1 VTSELIAGLEIG
13 TTRSVIA
20 MAETVDTGKIK
31 IVAQCSIPSSGV
43 RKSVITQMSQATYSI
58 ESLLKSMSDQCGY
71 TVADAH
77 LIVSGPHIKCMPQI
91 DTWPLSGNTVTDDDI
106 NMIHNKA
113 LTSSV
118 DSEDMKVLDVNPYQ
132 YALDDAEELFEP
144 PKGMHGN
151 VLKCYSLVIKG
162 QQSHILD
169 AIASAER
176 AKLEINDTSFAGLC
190 AAMAVLSNN
199 DKRDGTLVIDLG
211 GGTTSFTFWLNGYM
225 PYANVIGVGGDHV
238 TNDISYAFSLNR
250 DHAEKIKRSYA
261 SAVMNDS
268 EGRIDIENLV
278 GSKNATISRR
288 ALNTVVN
295 ARMHELF
302 VIIRSVLDA
311 ANLLPK
317 LNGKVLLTGGGA
329 YLNNVTD
336 LAKSVFGRTVEIGK
350 IVPEI
355 EGLEKIENP
364 ASYASIAGLLLQIS
378 NEMSP
383 RRSGLS
389 KLFGWIAGK

>member
-1 VTSELIAGLEIG
+1 MTSELIAGLEIG

-20 MAETVDTGKIK
+20 MAETLDTGKIK

-77 LIVSGPHIKCMPQI
+77 LLVSGPHIKCMPQI
-91 DTWPLSGNTVTDDDI
+91 ETWALAGNTVTEDDI

-118 DSEDMKVLDVNPYQ
+118 DSEDTKILDVNPYQ
-132 YALDDAEELFEP
+132 YALDDAEELSEP
-144 PKGMHGN
+144 PVGMHGN
-151 VLKCYSLVIKG
+151 ILKCYSLVIKG
-162 QQSHILD
+162 QQSHIKD

-176 AKLEINDTSFAGLC
+176 AKLEINDTSFAGFC
-190 AAMAVLSNN
+190 AAMAVLANN

-238 TNDISYAFSLNR
+238 TNDISHAFSINR
-250 DHAEKIKRSYA
+250 DLAEKIKRAYA
-261 SAVMNDS
+261 SAVMNES
-268 EGRIDIENLV
+268 EGRIDIEKLIGN
-278 GSKNATISRR
+278 KNATISRR
-288 ALNTVVN
+288 ALNAVVN

-302 VIIRSVLDA
+302 VIIRSELDA

-317 LNGKVLLTGGGA
+317 LNGKVILTGGGSA
-329 YLNNVTD
+329 MSNVVE
-336 LAKSVFGRTVEIGK
+336 LAESVFGRHAQIGK

-355 EGLEKIENP
+355 EGLEGVENP

-378 NEMSP
+378 NETSP
-383 RRSGLS
+383 KKSGLS